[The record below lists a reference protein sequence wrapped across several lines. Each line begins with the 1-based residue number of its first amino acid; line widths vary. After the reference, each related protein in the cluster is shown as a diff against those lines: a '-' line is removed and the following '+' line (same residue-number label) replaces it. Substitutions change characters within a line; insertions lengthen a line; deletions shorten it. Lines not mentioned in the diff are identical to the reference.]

1 MTPAPTPRRHSPLC
15 RDLLPTDDA
24 ATPTAKETRRSTD
37 GEATYAAKGTQH
49 RRSLPTMP
57 LLPRPR
63 GPSAVA
69 LRPLSM
75 TRTRPQAPVA
85 PSARTMERNN
95 LDLLDIPGRHA

>member
-1 MTPAPTPRRHSPLC
+1 MTPAPTPRRHSPLW
-15 RDLLPTDDA
+15 RDLLPTDDD
-24 ATPTAKETRRSTD
+24 ATPTAKGTRRSTD

-49 RRSLPTMP
+49 RRPLPTTP

-63 GPSAVA
+63 GPSVVVF
-69 LRPLSM
+69 RPLSM
-75 TRTRPQAPVA
+75 TRTRPQAPGA